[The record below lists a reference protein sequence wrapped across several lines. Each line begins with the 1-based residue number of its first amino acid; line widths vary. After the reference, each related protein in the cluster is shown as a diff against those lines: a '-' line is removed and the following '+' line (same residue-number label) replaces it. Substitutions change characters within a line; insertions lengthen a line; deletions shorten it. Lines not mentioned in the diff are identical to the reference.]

1 VPADPVAAASAGAGA
16 WADDAS
22 ATFLVADPEHELA
35 GVRLQHDM
43 RIPEES
49 AEFSRD
55 GSGWRLVL
63 GRLPLLRLEY
73 LLDLRYPGGGAK
85 VVTDPANPC
94 QVGGAFGPKSVLEF
108 PGYAP
113 PGWLSAPA
121 GGSTED
127 SFEVEGPGD
136 ALSVRIWSPVGG
148 RADEALPMLVAHD
161 GPEYDALSHLTGYLG
176 AGVTGGWL
184 PRLRAA
190 LLSPGP
196 RSDWYSA
203 DPRYA
208 RALCRSVLP
217 ALAARYPISARIGMG
232 ASLGALALLHAQNR
246 YPGSFDAL
254 FLQSGSFFTAQT
266 DSNDRPFPHFRRIA
280 GFVGRVLD
288 GPALDGPA
296 LEGPAV
302 PVGLTCGAIEWN
314 ADNNRVMAAALAGQG
329 YPAVLHE
336 VADTHNY
343 TAWRDAFHPHLTRLL
358 AQVAA

>member
-1 VPADPVAAASAGAGA
+1 VPADPVAAASAGTGA
-16 WADDAS
+16 WVDDAS
-22 ATFLVADPEHELA
+22 ATFRVADPGHELV
-35 GVRLQHDM
+35 GVRLQHDL
-43 RIPEES
+43 RIADEL

-55 GSGWRLVL
+55 GDGWRLVL

-73 LLDLRYPGGGAK
+73 LLELRYPGGGSK
-85 VVTDPANPC
+85 VVTDPANPH

-113 PGWLSAPA
+113 PDWLSAPA
-121 GGSTED
+121 GAGTES

-136 ALSVRIWSPVGG
+136 ALAVRVWSPAGSGG
-148 RADEALPMLVAHD
+148 DEALPMLIAHD
-161 GPEYDALSHLTGYLG
+161 GPEYDALSRLTGYLG

-208 RALCRSVLP
+208 RALCRAVLP
-217 ALAARYPISARIGMG
+217 ALAARYLTSARIGMG
-232 ASLGALALLHAQNR
+232 ASLGALALLHAHSR
-246 YPGSFDAL
+246 YPDSFDAL
-254 FLQSGSFFTAQT
+254 FLQSGSFFTPQT

-288 GPALDGPA
+288 GTALDDMGAGRP
-296 LEGPAV
+296 V

-314 ADNNRVMAAALAGQG
+314 AANNRIMAAALAGQG